1 MGTWVLL
8 QVVWLHPWL
17 STDFRCASFRLP
29 VVISLNGV
37 IEEEGVLVEVVL
49 GLLGLHSF
57 RERECLS
64 GRLSVLD
71 LVVVFVLGA
80 WGVLSN
86 VLGFG
91 ELVVEHFAAIPP
103 VGLSETVLSGSGLNR
118 KGQFSERSVRL
129 LRVQSLG

>member
-29 VVISLNGV
+29 VVISLDGI
-37 IEEEGVLVEVVL
+37 IEEESVLIEVIL

-57 RERECLS
+57 RKRKSLS

-86 VLGFG
+86 VLSFG
-91 ELVVEHFAAIPP
+91 ELVVEHFAAVPS
-103 VGLSETVLSGSGLNR
+103 VRLGETVLSGSWLNR
-118 KGQFSERSVRL
+118 KGQFSE
-129 LRVQSLG
+129 